1 MSLRVVQTSRE
12 AVLDAVDVPW
22 TRSHRTKVKA
32 DLPMCVLVSVQV
44 PLLRFSIAA
53 LSASIR
59 PSMSLDVAT
68 VVMQLALFERE
79 AYEDGESPNGSK

>member
-1 MSLRVVQTSRE
+1 MRPEMSLRVVQTSRE

-59 PSMSLDVAT
+59 PSMSLDVAIEQT
-68 VVMQLALFERE
+68 PGFLGLWAQGA
-79 AYEDGESPNGSK
+79 S